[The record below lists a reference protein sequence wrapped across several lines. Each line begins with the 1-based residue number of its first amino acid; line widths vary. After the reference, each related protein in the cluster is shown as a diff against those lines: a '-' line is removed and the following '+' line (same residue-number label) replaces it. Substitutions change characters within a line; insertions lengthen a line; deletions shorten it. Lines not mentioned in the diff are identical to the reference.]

1 MRSTMHSIWLN
12 HFVLRIYPEEINK
25 VYIPKIVNMVIA
37 RKDSRN
43 ECFGSLQVL

>member
-1 MRSTMHSIWLN
+1 MHSNWLN
-12 HFVLRIYPEEINK
+12 HFVLHIYPEEISINK

-37 RKDSRN
+37 RKDSRK

>member
-1 MRSTMHSIWLN
+1 MRSTMHSNWLN
-12 HFVLRIYPEEINK
+12 HFVLHFYPEEINK

-37 RKDSRN
+37 RKDSRK